1 MNIVPDFGEDF
12 SIDVVM
18 GGSPV
23 TLNVKRV
30 ADFWRVTFEGMLV
43 VDAFLQTMWYQG
55 STKQIDDVLFERI
68 TDALDK
74 HFGGI

>member
-1 MNIVPDFGEDF
+1 MEIIRDFEEDF

-18 GGSPV
+18 GGNPV

>member
-1 MNIVPDFGEDF
+1 MEIIRDFEEDF

-18 GGSPV
+18 GGNPV

-30 ADFWRVTFEGMLV
+30 ADFWRITFEGMLV
-43 VDAFLQTMWYQG
+43 VDAFLHTMWYQG

-68 TDALDK
+68 TNALDK

>member
-1 MNIVPDFGEDF
+1 
-12 SIDVVM
+12 M
-18 GGSPV
+18 GGNPV

-30 ADFWRVTFEGMLV
+30 ADFWRVTFEGMFV

>member
-1 MNIVPDFGEDF
+1 MNIVWAFGEDF

-18 GGSPV
+18 GGNPV